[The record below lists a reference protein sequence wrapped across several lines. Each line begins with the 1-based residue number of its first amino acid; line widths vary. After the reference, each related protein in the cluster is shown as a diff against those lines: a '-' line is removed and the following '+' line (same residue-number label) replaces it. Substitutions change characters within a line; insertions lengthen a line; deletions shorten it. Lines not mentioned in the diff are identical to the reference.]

1 MKHIYSF
8 IFLLCLSLS
17 GCDYLDTEPGDVI
30 SSDHFWETANSAALE
45 QYCNTYY
52 PKLIKGHGDPLAW
65 TNGNM
70 IESDYKSDNL
80 LGPSANIIT
89 FGQSSTLITSSDWDW
104 SIVRGC
110 NEFLQNYDRS
120 PASNI
125 DKKRY
130 AGEML
135 FFKALDYYGKVL
147 LFGDVPWYDTT
158 LNKNDPELYKGRDP
172 RASVMENIVKTIDL
186 AIEYLPVKTKVYR
199 ISRDAALLLKA
210 RICLYEG
217 TYRRYRNLEGDAEYL
232 KLAYEAAG
240 ALMDMGHSLYKSA
253 TPEQSYFDLFIQD
266 KYDTNPEVILARE
279 YDASINMGNNV
290 SNSIP
295 GAIMGMSRDCFEEY
309 LCATTGKP
317 ISQCGCHN
325 PDMGQIQEME
335 NRDGRLLQTVCLPK
349 AGEYSRYLFREVNG
363 VMTGGASSIF
373 GLLEGT
379 EKKPF
384 YGTSST
390 GYAIAKFYKASEHAV
405 GNHKGSIDAPV
416 MRYAEALLIRA
427 EAGAELGKDPE
438 LDKTVNALRSR
449 VGFSHKLTMEPDED
463 PDLVA
468 KYPNVTGPNAN
479 LIREIR
485 RERRIELFAEGYRWD
500 DVCRWNVG
508 EIVYNRE
515 RRGAKMDPALYTKD
529 EIQLIEDEVG
539 FDKDGFI
546 TPYTKKSTLTMNVAE
561 KYYLYNIPLN
571 EISLN
576 PNLLPQNPGW

>member
-1 MKHIYSF
+1 M
-8 IFLLCLSLS
+8 
-17 GCDYLDTEPGDVI
+17 
-30 SSDHFWETANSAALE
+30 
-45 QYCNTYY
+45 
-52 PKLIKGHGDPLAW
+52 
-65 TNGNM
+65 
-70 IESDYKSDNL
+70 
-80 LGPSANIIT
+80 
-89 FGQSSTLITSSDWDW
+89 
-104 SIVRGC
+104 
-110 NEFLQNYDRS
+110 
-120 PASNI
+120 
-125 DKKRY
+125 
-130 AGEML
+130 
-135 FFKALDYYGKVL
+135 DYYGKVL

-390 GYAIAKFYKASEHAV
+390 GMLLLSFIKLQNMQLEIIKAASMLL
-405 GNHKGSIDAPV
+405 SCV
-416 MRYAEALLIRA
+416 MLKHY
-427 EAGAELGKDPE
+427 
-438 LDKTVNALRSR
+438 
-449 VGFSHKLTMEPDED
+449 
-463 PDLVA
+463 
-468 KYPNVTGPNAN
+468 
-479 LIREIR
+479 
-485 RERRIELFAEGYRWD
+485 
-500 DVCRWNVG
+500 
-508 EIVYNRE
+508 
-515 RRGAKMDPALYTKD
+515 
-529 EIQLIEDEVG
+529 
-539 FDKDGFI
+539 
-546 TPYTKKSTLTMNVAE
+546 
-561 KYYLYNIPLN
+561 
-571 EISLN
+571 
-576 PNLLPQNPGW
+576 